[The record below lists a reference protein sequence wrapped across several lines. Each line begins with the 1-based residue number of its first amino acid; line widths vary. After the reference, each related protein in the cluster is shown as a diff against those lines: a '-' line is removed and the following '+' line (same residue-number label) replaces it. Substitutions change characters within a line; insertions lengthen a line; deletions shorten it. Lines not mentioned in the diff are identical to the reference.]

1 MLRRSL
7 LYLICFSKIIRRL
20 IYWTLLYGDIYFY
33 QTGYQMEFFSGSN
46 LTWVSSRVSKDISTM
61 SQIVLRFVRIL
72 KSEKMRLTH
81 CLICFSLIFFQNYY
95 YFFFFFIGLKKYDT
109 TKRYLLCLICF
120 SKTVMWYR
128 DQTSVFLYLNPKK
141 CLVISHALPVEFE
154 KKSETNLNISWD
166 TWVRLRTLLS
176 YKRETSEK

>member
-1 MLRRSL
+1 MEIFTSIKLDIKWSSSQVLISHGFPLEFQKISQQCLKLCSDLSGFWSL
-7 LYLICFSKIIRRL
+7 KKWDSLTVSFVSHSYFSRII
-20 IYWTLLYGDIYFY
+20 I
-33 QTGYQMEFFSGSN
+33 
-46 LTWVSSRVSKDISTM
+46 
-61 SQIVLRFVRIL
+61 
-72 KSEKMRLTH
+72 
-81 CLICFSLIFFQNYY
+81 IFFI
-95 YFFFFFIGLKKYDT
+95 FFIGLKKYDT